1 MYKDIFF
8 DLKTKKVH
16 LWDDVR
22 GYECFKYK
30 PYAYKKD
37 PTGKYTSLYGDKLS
51 KVYRFD
57 PNEDGLFE
65 SDVPAET
72 RVLVDKYADSDE
84 VSKGHKKFFFDIEVK
99 VTEGFPSPHEAPNEI
114 TSIAFNDCTDNTL
127 HCLVLDPENKVDINH
142 PDILRNNFK
151 VETFKSEFDM
161 LQRFFLRYKQIS
173 PTIISGWNTENF
185 DVPYLYNRA
194 CKIVGSGL
202 ASTLSPIN
210 IVRWSEFKNRHKIAG
225 VSHLDY
231 LYLYKKFTY
240 TEKSSYRLDAIAE
253 DELGEKK
260 VEYEGTLNDLYDND
274 RTTFVLYNLQDVKIV
289 EGLDTKLNFIG
300 ITQALCHTGHVP
312 YENVFTSSRYLEGA
326 ILVYLRNLDIVAP
339 DKKPKPKK
347 DTDGGQFA
355 GAYVADPQK
364 GKHDWVFDLDV
375 TSMYPSVIMS
385 LNISPETKLGKLES
399 WEPQDFIRDVEKT
412 YRINDD
418 YGNEVASMSYNDFK
432 NYVTENKI
440 SISANGV
447 LYRNDKAGLIP
458 AILSK
463 WFDERVEYR
472 KLAKKFGNEGNT
484 ERYEYFDRRQL
495 IQKIMLNSLYG
506 VLGLSVFR
514 FYDIDNAEATT
525 LTGQALIKF
534 SRTITNH
541 FYNNELGTD
550 KDHVIYIDTDS
561 IFASAL
567 PLVKHRYPKENTN
580 SQAMMTK
587 RILDIASELQEYLN
601 NSYNY
606 FANKFCNIEKH
617 RFEIKQ
623 EVIGISGLFIAKKR
637 YGMKIIND
645 NGVEVNKMLVKGI
658 DTVRSNFPIACGKL
672 LKEVLDDI
680 LANVPKEKVDERILN
695 FKSSMNTM
703 PIDGLAMP
711 TGVKGLK
718 KYIEKKTKNQKFTK
732 FKSGAPIHVKS
743 AVNYNDLLLHFEVSK
758 QYLFIG
764 SGEKIKWVYLTKN
777 PLGLDSLA
785 YKGYEDP
792 KEILQYIRDYINYE
806 KMYEKNLYNKIMM
819 FYEAMNWSPPVNKQ
833 KTLERFF

>member
-1 MYKDIFF
+1 MYQNIYFDI
-8 DLKTKKVH
+8 KTKKVH
-16 LWDDVR
+16 LWDDIK
-22 GYECFKYK
+22 GYESFKFK

-37 PTGKYTSLYGDKLS
+37 PKGKYTSLFGDSLS
-51 KVYRFD
+51 KVFD
-57 PNEDGLFE
+57 YDPKQGGLFE

-72 RVLVDKYADSDE
+72 RVLVDRYADSDE
-84 VSKGHKKFFFDIEVK
+84 ISKNHRTLFFDIEVK
-99 VTEGFPSPHEAPNEI
+99 VTEGFPDPNDAPNEI
-114 TSIAFNDCTDNTL
+114 TSIAFNDCKENSL
-127 HCLVLDPENKVDINH
+127 YCLVLDPDNKVDVNH

-151 VETFKSEFDM
+151 VEKFDTEFKM
-161 LQRFFLRYKQIS
+161 LQRFFAKYREIN
-173 PTIISGWNTENF
+173 PTIISGWNTEKF

-194 CKIVGSGL
+194 CKVVGRGV

-210 IVRWSEFKNRHKIAG
+210 IVQWSEFKNKHRIAG

-231 LYLYKKFTY
+231 LFLYRKFTY

-253 DELGEKK
+253 EELGENK

-274 RTTFVLYNLQDVKIV
+274 RTNFVLYNLQDVRIV
-289 EGLDTKLNFIG
+289 ENLDKKLDFIS
-300 ITQALCHTGHVP
+300 ISQALCHTGHVP

-326 ILVYLRNLDIVAP
+326 ILVYLRKLGIVAP
-339 DKKPKPKK
+339 DKKPKPKVSA
-347 DTDGGQFA
+347 DFQFA

-385 LNISPETKLGKLES
+385 LNISPETKIGKLKE
-399 WEPQDFIRDVEKT
+399 WEPQDFIRKVEKV
-412 YRINDD
+412 YEIRDD
-418 YGNEVASMSYNDFK
+418 DKNTVATMSFQEFK
-432 NYVTENKI
+432 DYVTEHNI

-458 AILSK
+458 ALLSK
-463 WFDERVEYR
+463 WFEERVEFR
-472 KLAKKFGNEGNT
+472 KLAKKFGNDGNQD
-484 ERYEYFDRRQL
+484 RYEYFDRRQL
-495 IQKIMLNSLYG
+495 IQKILLNSMYG

-525 LTGQALIKF
+525 LTGQSLIKF

-550 KDHVIYIDTDS
+550 DDHVIYIDTDS

-567 PLVKHRYPKENTN
+567 PLVKHRYPNENIN
-580 SQAMMTK
+580 SKPMMTK

-601 NSYNY
+601 NSYDY
-606 FANKFCNIEKH
+606 FAHKFCNIKDH
-617 RFEIKQ
+617 KFEIKQ

-658 DTVRSNFPIACGKL
+658 DTVRSNFPPACGKL
-672 LKEVLDDI
+672 LKEVLDDV
-680 LANVPKEKVDERILN
+680 LANVPKDKIDERILN

-703 PIDGLAMP
+703 PIDSISMP
-711 TGVKGLK
+711 TGVKNLK
-718 KYIEKKTKNQKFTK
+718 KYVEKKTKNQKFTT
-732 FKSGAPIHVKS
+732 FKSGAPVHVKS

-758 QYLFIG
+758 QYLYI
-764 SGEKIKWVYLTKN
+764 SSAEKIKWVYLTKN
-777 PLGLDSLA
+777 PLGIESLA

-792 KEILQYIRDYINYE
+792 KEILQYIRDYIDYE
-806 KMYEKNLYNKIMM
+806 KMYDKNLFRKIMM
-819 FYEAMNWSPPVNKQ
+819 FYEAMGWTQPVNKQ
-833 KTLERFF
+833 FTLERFF

>member
-1 MYKDIFF
+1 MYQNIFF
-8 DLKTKKVH
+8 DIKTKKVH
-16 LWDDVR
+16 LWDDVK
-22 GYECFKYK
+22 GYECFKFK
-30 PYAYKKD
+30 PYAYKKSAAG
-37 PTGKYTSLYGDKLS
+37 TYTSLFGDKLK
-51 KVYRFD
+51 KVFD
-57 PNEDGLFE
+57 YDPKEKGLFE

-72 RVLVDKYADSDE
+72 RVLVDRYAESDE
-84 VSKGHKKFFFDIEVK
+84 ISKGHRTLFFDIEVK
-99 VTEGFPSPHEAPNEI
+99 VTEGFPSPDEAPNEI
-114 TSIAFNDCTDNTL
+114 TSIGFNDCTDDSY
-127 HCLVLDPENKVDINH
+127 HCLVLDPEKKVDMNH
-142 PDILRNNFK
+142 PDILRNNF
-151 VETFKSEFDM
+151 VIERFKTEFDM
-161 LQRFFLRYKQIS
+161 LQRFFARYREIN
-173 PTIISGWNTENF
+173 PTIISGWNTEKF

-194 CKIVGSGL
+194 CKVVGKNV
-202 ASTLSPIN
+202 ASMLSPIG
-210 IVRWSEFKNRHKIAG
+210 IVRWSDFKDKHRIAG

-231 LYLYKKFTY
+231 LFLYRKFTY

-253 DELGEKK
+253 EELGENK

-274 RTTFVLYNLQDVKIV
+274 RTTFVLYNVQDVAIV
-289 EGLDTKLNFIG
+289 KRLNDKLDFIS
-300 ITQALCHTGHVP
+300 ITQALTHSGHVP

-326 ILVYLRNLDIVAP
+326 ILVYLRNLGIVAP
-339 DKKPKPKK
+339 DKKPKPKLA
-347 DTDGGQFA
+347 DDFQFA

-385 LNISPETKLGKLES
+385 LNISPETKLGKLAE
-399 WEPQDFIRDVEKT
+399 WEPQDFIREVEKT
-412 YRINDD
+412 YTIQDD
-418 YGNEVASMSYNDFK
+418 YGNEVASMSYTDFK
-432 NYVTENKI
+432 QYVTENKI

-472 KLAKKFGNEGNT
+472 KLAKKFGNDGNT

-541 FYNNELGTD
+541 FYNQELGTD
-550 KDHVIYIDTDS
+550 DDHVIYIDTDS

-567 PLVKHRYPKENTN
+567 PLVKHRYPNVNTRSN
-580 SQAMMTK
+580 AMMTK
-587 RILDIASELQEYLN
+587 RILDIASELQDYLN
-601 NSYNY
+601 SSYNY
-606 FANKFCNIEKH
+606 FAENFCNIKEHK
-617 RFEIKQ
+617 FEIKQ

-645 NGVEVNKMLVKGI
+645 NGVEVNKIMVKGI
-658 DTVRSNFPIACGKL
+658 DTVRSNFPPMCGKL
-672 LKEVLDDI
+672 LKEVLDDV
-680 LANVPKEKVDERILN
+680 LADVPKEKIDERILN
-695 FKSSMNTM
+695 FKSSMDRL
-703 PIDGLAMP
+703 PIDGISMP
-711 TGVKGLK
+711 TGIKSLVK
-718 KYIEKKTKNQKFTK
+718 YVEPKTKKQKFTT

-758 QYLFIG
+758 QYLLI
-764 SGEKIKWVYLTKN
+764 SSAEKIKWVYLTKN
-777 PLGLDSLA
+777 PLGIESLA

-792 KEILQYIRDYINYE
+792 KEILQYIRDYIDYE
-806 KMYEKNLYNKIMM
+806 KMYHKNLHRKIMM
-819 FYEAMNWSPPVNKQ
+819 FYEAMGWSAPVDKNF
-833 KTLERFF
+833 TLERFF